1 MTVDR
6 TNGLEFGLRPWV
18 EESVPTATQVLPAS
32 VLVSTGFVSGVVG
45 FELTAQAVQPF
56 PICTK
61 RDAAA

>member
-1 MTVDR
+1 MASSLACAR
-6 TNGLEFGLRPWV
+6 GWRRAHP
-18 EESVPTATQVLPAS
+18 QVLPAS

-45 FELTAQAVQPF
+45 FELTAQAVQTF